1 MHQSGHE
8 CKKSLGLSTETPGVL
23 TPSYEQVG
31 PEQTNNS
38 EPSQQSPLSHH
49 RCWNLLKLQQCNLNL
64 MLDGR

>member
-1 MHQSGHE
+1 MHQSGHG

-38 EPSQQSPLSHH
+38 ESSRQSLLSHH
-49 RCWNLLKLQQCNLNL
+49 LC
-64 MLDGR
+64 